1 MKCVSIFVMTFLH
14 VSYILSQ
21 MLRKGPEQ
29 MQAGGSLEN
38 SLEDVNQVLESFIL
52 TSDHFKFITEVFQTS
67 SASAKNDN
75 N

>member
-1 MKCVSIFVMTFLH
+1 
-14 VSYILSQ
+14 
-21 MLRKGPEQ
+21 

-67 SASAKNDN
+67 SASAENDN